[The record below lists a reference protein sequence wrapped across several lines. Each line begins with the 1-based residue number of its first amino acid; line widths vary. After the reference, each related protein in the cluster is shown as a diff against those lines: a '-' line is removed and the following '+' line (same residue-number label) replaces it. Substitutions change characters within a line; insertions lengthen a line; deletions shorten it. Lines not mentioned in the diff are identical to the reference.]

1 MSDGGSVDD
10 LRQKGNHEFQQG
22 NLDNAI
28 FFYTSAIDIAA
39 KTDEAAYIVNL
50 CNRSACYFQM
60 EDLAMAR
67 ADAESAWRTSNET
80 NVKSAYRLAKTMI
93 AMKEFDEVVKVLR
106 IALEIPDL
114 KEVERKSLQELGRQA
129 LMKMEE
135 ASPRED
141 ETSVKFAQRPLS
153 IREFQK
159 GKSLGV
165 GNFSEIVIVQHKV
178 TKERFAL
185 KILEKK
191 TAADL
196 AKRQHPNVYNEIAME
211 RRVLLERVPHHA
223 NVINMYHAFRDFNNL
238 YYLMDLHDVNPD
250 LWAQLRYD
258 GKMVGAPG
266 SQVKRW
272 MMQLVDALEHL
283 HVHGIVHRD
292 LKPENVLLDKH
303 NHVIVIDFGTAK
315 DLIETDLNGPEF
327 VGTPDFMAP
336 EAVTGFSGMPNQ
348 PGGQSMKKGA
358 APATAATDLWALG
371 AMAYILHTGSTPFW
385 SPSPYLTFLR
395 IKRGLLPR
403 NEWGIPD
410 DDAWDF
416 ISRLMQVEQQDR
428 LGADCFEVK
437 ENKVHVKG
445 KGYDVLRSHD
455 YFATVD
461 RDDKSNILPSLHD
474 LCIRACA
481 ELAKQDAMDLD
492 VCERH
497 PPGDGSKHD
506 LDKLSPRQK
515 KLVCHV
521 LDKSKAFSGGDET
534 RIYQRF
540 FTSDIDYIRA
550 KVRPASRDFVGLTQM
565 NDNEYKPLTGRGSED
580 PYATKIE
587 PEPTK
592 IVVLTNPMLLGGDS
606 VTPEQEKQYL
616 KGWKNSISVIN
627 KKRPKAV
634 IVCAKVIPPKFWKF
648 LARIRDSIAV
658 IWNDGSVYYSFWLNG
673 FQGLILQSSGLV
685 DEQSPQMLWLR
696 EQMEQAR
703 MAKQQLFC
711 FCDCDPADLSPMVQK
726 RLARGRTLCLAG
738 LSNTGTP
745 IDYKIKYAANETL
758 DDDTSVKSTDSEEDD
773 DDRAT
778 MRVYG
783 TARNGLRWI
792 TVDEQEEWY
801 SEFECIDMPT

>member
-1 MSDGGSVDD
+1 MSDDNSDSVDD
-10 LRQKGNHEFQQG
+10 LRQKGNHEFQKG

-28 FFYTSAIDIAA
+28 VFYTSAIDAA
-39 KTDEAAYIVNL
+39 SKLDDEAAHIVNL

-60 EDLAMAR
+60 EDLER
-67 ADAESAWRTSNET
+67 AKTDAESAWKASNES
-80 NVKSAYRLAKTMI
+80 NVKAAYRLAKTMI
-93 AMKEFDEVVKVLR
+93 ARRELDEVVLVLKS
-106 IALEIPDL
+106 ALDIPDL

-129 LMKMEE
+129 LAKMEE
-135 ASPRED
+135 PSSSSSAAAAAAAAPGDES
-141 ETSVKFAQRPLS
+141 ETSVRFARRPLS

-165 GNFSEIVIVQHKV
+165 GNFSEIVIVHHKV

-211 RRVLLERVPHHA
+211 RRVLLERVPHHP
-223 NVINMYHAFRDFNNL
+223 NIINMYHAFRDFNNL

-250 LWAQLRYD
+250 LWAQLRYR
-258 GKMVGAPG
+258 GKMVGAPE

-283 HVHGIVHRD
+283 HAHGIVHRD

-348 PGGQSMKKGA
+348 PGGGKSMQKGS

-403 NEWGIPD
+403 DAWALPD
-410 DDAWDF
+410 DDTWDF
-416 ISRLMQVEQQDR
+416 ISNLMRVKQEDR
-428 LGADCFEVK
+428 LGADCFEVGSN
-437 ENKVHVKG
+437 NKVRVKG

-461 RDDKSNILPSLHD
+461 RDDTSSVLPSLQD

-481 ELAKQDAMDLD
+481 ELAKRDAMDLD
-492 VCERH
+492 VCDKH

-506 LDKLSPRQK
+506 LDRLSPRQRS
-515 KLVCHV
+515 LVCHV
-521 LDKSKAFSGGDET
+521 LNKSKAFSKGDET

-540 FTSDIDYIRA
+540 FTSDIDYIKS

-565 NDNEYKPLTGRGSED
+565 NDDEYKPLTGRGSED

-606 VTPEQEKQYL
+606 ITPGQEKLYL
-616 KGWKNSISVIN
+616 KGWKNCISVIN

-634 IVCAKVIPPKFWKF
+634 VVCARVIPPKFWKF
-648 LARIRDSIAV
+648 LARIRDSIPV
-658 IWNDGSVYYSFWLNG
+658 LWNDGSVHYSFWLNG
-673 FQGLILQSSGLV
+673 FQGL
-685 DEQSPQMLWLR
+685 
-696 EQMEQAR
+696 AR

-711 FCDCDPADLSPMVQK
+711 FCDCDPGDLSPMVQK

-738 LSNTGTP
+738 LSKTGNP

-758 DDDTSVKSTDSEEDD
+758 EDDTSVRSTDSEEDD

-783 TARNGLRWI
+783 TGRNGLRWI

-801 SEFECIDMPT
+801 SEFESIGMPTT